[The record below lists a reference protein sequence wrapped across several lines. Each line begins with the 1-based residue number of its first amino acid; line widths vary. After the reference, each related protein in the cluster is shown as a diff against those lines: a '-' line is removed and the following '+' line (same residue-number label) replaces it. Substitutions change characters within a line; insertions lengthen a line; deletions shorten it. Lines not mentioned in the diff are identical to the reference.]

1 MCIRLFLVFIFAHC
15 SLITKAQV
23 NTAWIDSVRKE
34 YKIPELGYAVISSD
48 SIFSID
54 VLGVN
59 NIQTKQAAQLSDR
72 FRIGSNTK
80 TITSYIAALLVK
92 NGKIKYE
99 TKFFDLFPALKE
111 QSNFAYRNIT
121 LQDLLT
127 FRAKLISW
135 TYTDV
140 RPTKDEIRGNE
151 EEQRYSFVSWVL
163 KQSPDTVKRPFYWS
177 NPSYVAAGLMLE
189 KVSGKKYEELV
200 GELGKSLGI
209 DFQFG
214 QPNMHDIK
222 QTWGHDSN
230 LEPETPSDNYKLNWL
245 SSAGNINVNLP
256 GFSKFIQM
264 QLRGLKGKSNSLT
277 KQEFEKMHFGLPG
290 FSFGWLDYEDQET
303 HQKYSFH
310 QGNPGT
316 FLSQV
321 YISSEFN
328 RAYVFFTNVQSDEAK
343 KGLNVLFNKFNTVY

>member
-1 MCIRLFLVFIFAHC
+1 M
-15 SLITKAQV
+15 
-23 NTAWIDSVRKE
+23 KE

-48 SIFSID
+48 SIMAME
-54 VLGVN
+54 VLGVK

-92 NGKIKYE
+92 NGKIKYD
-99 TKFFDLFPALKE
+99 TKFFSLFPELKE
-111 QSNFAYRNIT
+111 KSNSTYWNLT

-127 FRAKLISW
+127 FRAKLLSW
-135 TYTDV
+135 TYTDEK
-140 RPTKDEIRGNE
+140 PTKDEIHGSE

-163 KQSPDTVKRPFYWS
+163 RQSPDTVKKTYYWS
-177 NPSYVAAGLMLE
+177 NPSFVAAGLMLE

-200 GELGKSLGI
+200 NELGKSLGI

-214 QPNMHDIK
+214 QPNVHDIN

-230 LEPETPSDNYKLNWL
+230 LEPEKPSDNYKLNWL

-256 GFSKFIQM
+256 DFSKFIQM
-264 QLRGLKGKSNSLT
+264 QLRGLKGKSDILT
-277 KQEFEKMHFGLPG
+277 KQEFETMHFGLPG
-290 FSFGWLDYEDQET
+290 FSFGWMEFEDTQ
-303 HQKYSFH
+303 QKYSYH

-321 YISSEFN
+321 YISNKSD
-328 RAYVFFTNVQSDEAK
+328 RAYVFLINVQSDEARR
-343 KGLNVLFNKFNTVY
+343 GLNVLFNKLKTMY